1 MNTVILQSIKSN
13 VGGIVVKIS
22 FDMRQVSGPMTG
34 EALLEE
40 LMHEISNVWKLPCS
54 AVENIKQHLS
64 KPQHSQFIEEIKVKL
79 KDSKILTLT

>member
-1 MNTVILQSIKSN
+1 
-13 VGGIVVKIS
+13 
-22 FDMRQVSGPMTG
+22 MRQVSVLMTG

-79 KDSKILTLT
+79 KDSNLNLDLMKNLHRSSKNAC